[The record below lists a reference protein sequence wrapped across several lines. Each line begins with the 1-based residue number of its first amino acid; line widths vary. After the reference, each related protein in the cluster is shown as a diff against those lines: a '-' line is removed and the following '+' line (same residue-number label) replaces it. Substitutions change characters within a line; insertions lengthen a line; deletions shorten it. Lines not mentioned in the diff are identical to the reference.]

1 MCRARV
7 CAKRRVRCI
16 SAVCPGVTV
25 VAVYGGSCMQV
36 EGMQEDEAEWCSTVL
51 VFPYTIKTT
60 RADVRHIA
68 QVMDNF
74 AAGVAL

>member
-1 MCRARV
+1 MA
-7 CAKRRVRCI
+7 A
-16 SAVCPGVTV
+16 A
-25 VAVYGGSCMQV
+25 YGGSCMQV